1 MSDRNLCQER
11 RASSEGRKALLGGKL
26 FEQELRTMSGRNLC
40 QERRASSEGRKAL
53 LGGKLLEIISS
64 ATRRAAGAADARSC
78 TVLLVSARVSR
89 FFHDPR
95 IR

>member
-1 MSDRNLCQER
+1 
-11 RASSEGRKALLGGKL
+11 LLGGKL

-64 ATRRAAGAADARSC
+64 ATRRAADARSC